1 MTDPRVDAEIKVKR
15 ARLQETLDEL
25 EDRLDVK
32 KKATEVGDK
41 AKESYSDNPI
51 PFYVAAGAVVA
62 VVGGLVAWA
71 LFTND

>member
-1 MTDPRVDAEIKVKR
+1 MTDPRVDADIKLKR

-25 EDRLDVK
+25 EERLDVK
-32 KKATEVGDK
+32 KRATEVGDK
-41 AKESYSDNPI
+41 AKESYNDNPV
-51 PFYVAAGAVVA
+51 PYYLVAGAVVA